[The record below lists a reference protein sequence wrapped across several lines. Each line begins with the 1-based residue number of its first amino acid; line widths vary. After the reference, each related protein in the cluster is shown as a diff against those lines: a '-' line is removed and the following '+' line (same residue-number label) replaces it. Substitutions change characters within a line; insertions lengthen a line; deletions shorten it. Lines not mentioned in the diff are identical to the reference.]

1 MNNILIIALAAI
13 ITNNVVLSRFLGV
26 CPLLGVSKKTE
37 NAIGMS
43 FALIFVVLMSG
54 MLSYGFYHLVL
65 SPLGLEYLELTSF
78 ILIIAVFVQFVEMF
92 LKKYVQ
98 GLYNALGIYL
108 PLITTNCVVL
118 LVALE
123 NITLGFNFLEMVV
136 YSIAVPVGF
145 MMVIVIFSIIRTRI
159 DGDKRLPTPFK
170 GNAIALIVIALMAL
184 AFAGFGGIV

>member
-1 MNNILIIALAAI
+1 MNILVIALAAI

-43 FALIFVVLMSG
+43 LALIFVVVMSG
-54 MLSYGFYHLVL
+54 ILSYGFFHLVL
-65 SPLGLEYLELTSF
+65 APLGLEYLELTSF

-145 MMVIVIFSIIRTRI
+145 MMVIVAFSIIRTRI

-170 GNAIALIVIALMAL
+170 GNAIALIVVALMAL

>member
-13 ITNNVVLSRFLGV
+13 ITNNVVLARFLGV

-43 FALIFVVLMSG
+43 FALIFVVVMSG
-54 MLSYGFYHLVL
+54 LLSYAFYHLVL
-65 SPLGLEYLELTSF
+65 APLHLEYLELTSF

-92 LKKYVQ
+92 LKKYMQ

-108 PLITTNCVVL
+108 PLITTNCIVL

-123 NITLGFNFLEMVV
+123 NITLGFNFWEMLV
-136 YSIAVPVGF
+136 YSIAVPIGY
-145 MMVIVIFSIIRTRI
+145 MMVIVVFSIIRTRI
-159 DGDKRLPTPFK
+159 DGDKRMPTPFK
-170 GNAIALIVIALMAL
+170 GNAIALIVVALMAL

>member
-1 MNNILIIALAAI
+1 MNILVIALAAI
-13 ITNNVVLSRFLGV
+13 ITNNVVLARFLGV

-43 FALIFVVLMSG
+43 FALIFVVVMSG
-54 MLSYGFYHLVL
+54 ILSYAFFHLVL
-65 SPLGLEYLELTSF
+65 APLGLEYLELTSF

-108 PLITTNCVVL
+108 PLITTNCIVL

-123 NITLGFNFLEMVV
+123 NITLGFNFLEMLV
-136 YSIAVPVGF
+136 YSIAVPVGY

-170 GNAIALIVIALMAL
+170 GNAIALIVVALMAL

>member
-1 MNNILIIALAAI
+1 MSNILVIAIAAI
-13 ITNNVVLSRFLGV
+13 ITSNVVLARFLGV

-43 FALIFVVLMSG
+43 FALIFVVVMSG
-54 MLSYGFYHLVL
+54 LLSYGFYYLVL
-65 SPLGLEYLELTSF
+65 APLGLEYLELTSF

-98 GLYNALGIYL
+98 SLYNALGIYL
-108 PLITTNCVVL
+108 PLITTNCIVL

-123 NITLGFNFLEMVV
+123 NITLGFNFLEMIV
-136 YSIAVPVGF
+136 YSIAVPVGY
-145 MMVIVIFSIIRTRI
+145 MMVIVVFSIIRTRI

-170 GNAIALIVIALMAL
+170 GNAIALIVVALMAL

>member
-1 MNNILIIALAAI
+1 MNILVIALAAI
-13 ITNNVVLSRFLGV
+13 ITSNVVLARFLGV

-43 FALIFVVLMSG
+43 FALIFVVVMSG
-54 MLSYGFYHLVL
+54 ILSYAFFHLVL
-65 SPLGLEYLELTSF
+65 APLGLEYLELTSF

-108 PLITTNCVVL
+108 PLITTNCIVL

-123 NITLGFNFLEMVV
+123 NITLGFNFLEMLV
-136 YSIAVPVGF
+136 YSIAVPVGY

-170 GNAIALIVIALMAL
+170 GNAIALIVVALMAL

>member
-1 MNNILIIALAAI
+1 MNILVIALAAI
-13 ITNNVVLSRFLGV
+13 ITSNVVLSRFLGV

-43 FALIFVVLMSG
+43 FALIFVVVMSG
-54 MLSYGFYHLVL
+54 ILSYAFYHLVL
-65 SPLGLEYLELTSF
+65 APLGLEYLELTSF

-108 PLITTNCVVL
+108 PLITTNCIVL

-123 NITLGFNFLEMVV
+123 NITLGFDFLEMLV
-136 YSIAVPVGF
+136 YSIAVPVGY
-145 MMVIVIFSIIRTRI
+145 MMVIVVFSIIRTRI

-170 GNAIALIVIALMAL
+170 GNAIALIVVALMAL

>member
-1 MNNILIIALAAI
+1 MNILVIALAAI

-54 MLSYGFYHLVL
+54 ILSYAFYHLVL
-65 SPLGLEYLELTSF
+65 APLGLEYLELTSF

-98 GLYNALGIYL
+98 SLYNALGIYL

-123 NITLGFNFLEMVV
+123 NITLGFNFLEMVA

-170 GNAIALIVIALMAL
+170 GNAIALIVVALMAL

>member
-1 MNNILIIALAAI
+1 MNILVLALAAI
-13 ITNNVVLSRFLGV
+13 ITSNVVLSRFLGV
-26 CPLLGVSKKTE
+26 CPLHGVSKKTE

-54 MLSYGFYHLVL
+54 IISFGFYHLVL

-98 GLYNALGIYL
+98 SLYNALGIYL

-123 NITLGFNFLEMVV
+123 NITLGFNFLEMVA

-145 MMVIVIFSIIRTRI
+145 MMVIVVFSIIRTRI

>member
-1 MNNILIIALAAI
+1 MNILVLALAAI
-13 ITNNVVLSRFLGV
+13 ITSNVVLSRFLGV

-54 MLSYGFYHLVL
+54 IISFGFYHLVL

-98 GLYNALGIYL
+98 SLYNALGIYL

-123 NITLGFNFLEMVV
+123 NITLGFNFLEMVA

-145 MMVIVIFSIIRTRI
+145 MMVIVVFSIIRTRI